1 MLFGAATGK
10 TSGDR
15 GRRLPPPRRRLFVY
29 TEVEKKKLKRERAA
43 SKKPALREG
52 FAAQGW
58 LFGVFGR
65 SFG

>member
-1 MLFGAATGK
+1 MIVDVNSRDPEAR
-10 TSGDR
+10 S
-15 GRRLPPPRRRLFVY
+15 FVY
-29 TEVEKKKLKRERAA
+29 TEVEKKSELVAGVFGEGERAA